1 MNHYDGSLE
10 KLLTIF
16 PQIVSAETILF
27 LNLAIRT
34 VTFDHSK
41 YVCGHYSREET
52 IQGRKVFT
60 EIQCP
65 ISNSTSKS
73 IPSHCA
79 GRNFHENKLHPKV
92 ALLLQ
97 TK

>member
-1 MNHYDGSLE
+1 MIFQKKIIFYSFTL
-10 KLLTIF
+10 F

-52 IQGRKVFT
+52 IQGRKLFA
-60 EIQCP
+60 EIGYV
-65 ISNSTSKS
+65 KS
-73 IPSHCA
+73 HK
-79 GRNFHENKLHPKV
+79 F
-92 ALLLQ
+92 
-97 TK
+97 